1 MKFYRDYKHFDI
13 EAFKTE
19 SSKVL
24 SVSKIENYSCFQETS
39 NDILHKHAPIKK
51 SYKINPC
58 ISKSLRK

>member
-51 SYKINPC
+51 K
-58 ISKSLRK
+58 L

>member
-24 SVSKIENYSCFQETS
+24 SVSKIENYSSFRENS
-39 NDILHKHAPIKK
+39 NNILHKHASMKK
-51 SYKINPC
+51 KF
-58 ISKSLRK
+58 